1 MKLHLLE
8 QVMEEVLKE
17 MPAFPENRES
27 APEARLREKL
37 EAAEK
42 GALGNEKR
50 GTDHSNTSYVQ
61 QTVQR
66 VFVGCSTVNL
76 VYLTEQYTIVMDST
90 GYSCLLKK

>member
-1 MKLHLLE
+1 
-8 QVMEEVLKE
+8 MEEVLKE

-50 GTDHSNTSYVQ
+50 GNTS
-61 QTVQR
+61 
-66 VFVGCSTVNL
+66 
-76 VYLTEQYTIVMDST
+76 
-90 GYSCLLKK
+90 

>member
-50 GTDHSNTSYVQ
+50 GTNTNNDIFSKPSSA
-61 QTVQR
+61 
-66 VFVGCSTVNL
+66 CSSGIL
-76 VYLTEQYTIVMDST
+76 PLI
-90 GYSCLLKK
+90 